1 MNFSDTLV
9 ETPTAT
15 TLGERCGAGSYRA
28 SDVKAASAAVPKPQS
43 PPSNNPPMKKKPED
57 HRTRVAADRREK
69 MRARL
74 IESAMLVFARRGAEG
89 SVIDEVIT
97 TAEVS
102 RGTFYHYFRTNE
114 ELLSAVAAEV
124 GNQLLQIVDPVIRE
138 LPDPAARVACGIRLA
153 LMVARAHPCLAGF
166 MARVGPP
173 ALGAQSLATVYLPR
187 DIEAGI
193 ASGRF
198 APLPPRLAFDLITGP
213 VLAAFHTL
221 QTETVPDD
229 YPQQM
234 AQAVL
239 LALGVPKAAAA
250 KAVALPLP
258 PLQLPQDALL
268 VRAQARAALSDA

>member
-1 MNFSDTLV
+1 MNFSSTLV

-15 TLGERCGAGSYRA
+15 TLAERWGAGSSRA

-43 PPSNNPPMKKKPED
+43 PPRNNPPMKKKPED
-57 HRTRVAADRREK
+57 HRIRVAADRREK

-89 SVIDEVIT
+89 SVIDEVISV
-97 TAEVS
+97 AEVS

-114 ELLSAVAAEV
+114 ELLAAVAAEV

-153 LMVARAHPCLAGF
+153 LMVARAHPHLAGF
-166 MARVGPP
+166 MVRVGPP

-187 DIEAGI
+187 DVQAGI
-193 ASGRF
+193 DSGRF
-198 APLPPRLAFDLITGP
+198 AAMPPRLAFDLITGP

-221 QTETVPDD
+221 LTEKVADD

-239 LALGVPKAAAA
+239 MALGVAKAAAA
-250 KAVALPLP
+250 KAAALPLP
-258 PLQLPQDALL
+258 PLQLPDDALL
-268 VRAQARAALSDA
+268 VRAQARAAHAA

>member
-1 MNFSDTLV
+1 MKILILPSPS
-9 ETPTAT
+9 PTAT
-15 TLGERCGAGSYRA
+15 IA
-28 SDVKAASAAVPKPQS
+28 
-43 PPSNNPPMKKKPED
+43 PMKKAPED

-74 IESAMLVFARRGAEG
+74 IESAMLVFARRGADG
-89 SVIDEVIT
+89 TVIDEVIT

-114 ELLSAVAAEV
+114 ELLAAVAAEV

-153 LMVARAHPCLAGF
+153 LTVARAHPCLAGF
-166 MARVGPP
+166 MAKVGPP

-193 ASGRF
+193 DSGRF
-198 APLPPRLAFDLITGP
+198 ASMPPRLAFDLITGP

-221 QTETVPDD
+221 QTEAVPDE

-239 LALGVPKAAAA
+239 MALGVPKAAAA
-250 KAVALPLP
+250 KAAALPLQ
-258 PLQLPQDALL
+258 PLQLGEDALL
-268 VRAQARAALSDA
+268 VRAQARAALASA

>member
-1 MNFSDTLV
+1 MNFCGTLV
-9 ETPTAT
+9 ETPAAT
-15 TLGERCGAGSYRA
+15 I
-28 SDVKAASAAVPKPQS
+28 AAEDIAA
-43 PPSNNPPMKKKPED
+43 MKKKPED

-74 IESAMLVFARRGAEG
+74 IESAMLVFARRGADG

-114 ELLSAVAAEV
+114 ELLAAVAAEV
-124 GNQLLQIVDPVIRE
+124 GNQLLHIVDPVIRE

-153 LMVARAHPCLAGF
+153 LMVARAHPHLAGF
-166 MARVGPP
+166 MVRAGPP
-173 ALGAQSLATVYLPR
+173 ALGAQSLATIYLQR

-193 ASGRF
+193 ESGRF
-198 APLPPRLAFDLITGP
+198 APMPPRLAFDMITGP
-213 VLAAFHTL
+213 VLAAFHTML
-221 QTETVPDD
+221 TEGVSED

-239 LALGVPKAAAA
+239 MALGVAKAAAA
-250 KAVALPLP
+250 KAATLPLA
-258 PLQLPQDALL
+258 PLQLPGDALL
-268 VRAQARAALSDA
+268 VRAQARAALGA